1 VVVAE
6 VGGEGVD
13 EQHLLAG
20 FRVGAHHRVLGV
32 GVLGLERQAL
42 FDRHGRAEAGF
53 DAVAGAQVGDP
64 GLDVAGRFS

>member
-32 GVLGLERQAL
+32 RVLGLERQAFSIGMAAPKL
-42 FDRHGRAEAGF
+42 ASMLWRARRSAIFTTSSGR
-53 DAVAGAQVGDP
+53 
-64 GLDVAGRFS
+64 LS